1 MRMARRL
8 LPLLLAV
15 ALTGCGWHPVYGPV
29 GAAGGAAG
37 TGLAAIDVGLIP
49 ERSGQ
54 LLREALK
61 ARFERQ
67 GVSVARQYDLAIS
80 YQISSDGV
88 AIQRDNSTSRVR
100 ILARASWSLTA
111 QDPKRTQLATGISR
125 QVDGYNVFVNQY
137 FAADLESEAVI
148 RRLSDAVADDIT
160 QQLAVW
166 FDRQKPAG

>member
-1 MRMARRL
+1 MRIARRT
-8 LPLLLAV
+8 LPLLLAM
-15 ALTGCGWHPVYGPV
+15 ALAGCGWHPVYGPV
-29 GAAGGAAG
+29 GGGAAG
-37 TGLAAIDVGLIP
+37 TGLAAVEVELIP

-61 ARFERQ
+61 ARFER
-67 GVSVARQYDLAIS
+67 GGAAVARQYDLAIT
-80 YQISSDGV
+80 YQVSSDGV

-111 QDPKRTQLATGISR
+111 QDTKRTTLATGISR

-148 RRLSDAVADDIT
+148 RRLSDAVAEDIT

-166 FDRQKPAG
+166 FDRQKPAR